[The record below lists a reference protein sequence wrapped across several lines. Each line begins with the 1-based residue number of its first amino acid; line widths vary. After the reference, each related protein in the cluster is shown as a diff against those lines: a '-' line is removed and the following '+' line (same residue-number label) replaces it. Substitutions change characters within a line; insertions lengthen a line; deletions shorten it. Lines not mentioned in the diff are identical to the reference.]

1 MLCGVV
7 GAGNWMGSALS
18 SAPCALTGCAVVG
31 CLAGSL
37 EEAESFA
44 LEMEIG
50 RAFGRLEDMLA
61 ERGAAAIVHNASPMG
76 LVSYPAA
83 AASCASKA
91 GFVFLTR
98 SMALEGAA
106 DNIRVNRACPGII
119 RTPMP
124 ERRFAMQADRK
135 AACRATVE
143 RPPIKHLGRP
153 EEVAASIAYLASD
166 EAGVVTGSAHTIDG
180 GMGAA

>member
-7 GAGNWMGSALS
+7 GAGNWMPSALL
-18 SAPCALTGCAVVG
+18 PALRVQTGCAVVG
-31 CLAGSL
+31 CVAGSL

-50 RAFGRLEDMLA
+50 RAFDRLEGMLA
-61 ERGAAAIVHNASPMG
+61 ERGAG
-76 LVSYPAA
+76 LVSLARA
-83 AASCASKA
+83 
-91 GFVFLTR
+91 VD
-98 SMALEGAA
+98 GAA
-106 DNIRVNRACPGII
+106 DNIRVNRACPDII

-135 AACRATVE
+135 AGCRATVE
-143 RPPIKHLGRP
+143 RPPIKHLGHP
-153 EEVAASIAYLASD
+153 EEVAASVAYLASD
-166 EAGVVTGSAHTIDG
+166 EAGVVTGSALTIDG